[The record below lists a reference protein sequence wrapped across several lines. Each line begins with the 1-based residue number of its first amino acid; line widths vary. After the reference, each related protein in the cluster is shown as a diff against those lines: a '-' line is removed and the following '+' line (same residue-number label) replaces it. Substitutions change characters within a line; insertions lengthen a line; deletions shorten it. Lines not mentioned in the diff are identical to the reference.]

1 MHIPLWH
8 PTPRCGL
15 SPLMQGSSGM
25 FSGLFFLISYFDSF
39 IFKKSFLK
47 DSFKRVINSL
57 FKKTK
62 SFLSVN
68 GMERKKE
75 GTILEENSLVQSLS
89 CRQGLSRLPFEPPLF
104 LMLLPKAPYPL
115 PTYSLGRL
123 QLYLCP
129 LSRTSILWTPLL
141 MQVRVLICLLLAL
154 RIISI

>member
-1 MHIPLWH
+1 
-8 PTPRCGL
+8 
-15 SPLMQGSSGM
+15 M

-39 IFKKSFLK
+39 ILKSILK
-47 DSFKRVINSL
+47 DSFKRVINS
-57 FKKTK
+57 
-62 SFLSVN
+62 FLKRLNHFYPVN

-75 GTILEENSLVQSLS
+75 GIIFRRKQLGPVTELHKDSVGTS
-89 CRQGLSRLPFEPPLF
+89 EPPLF

-115 PTYSLGRL
+115 PTSLFSL